1 MAVILLL
8 FVLLVLVFSVPKVQ
22 SWAATKVTYY
32 VNKKYATDINV
43 ETVSIGFSGAININ
57 GILIKD
63 HHADTLIIAQ
73 KLSTSI
79 LNFSDLVEGNGQ
91 LSNAYLEN
99 GHVAMKI
106 YKGETLD
113 NLRQFTNLFKPKKK
127 ANKKVIIDIA
137 SVRLKEMGYTFT
149 NENIKDVPIVDIKH
163 IDFEGEDLVIEGKR
177 VELKSN
183 ALAFLYNNGI
193 NVTNLK
199 TEMYLNT
206 GVMSFEDIRLQSDKG
221 SNVSGSLSFYY
232 GENDLL
238 DFNNKVVL
246 TADIDKSQIATTDLR
261 TFYNKF
267 GKGELLTVKTK
278 MNGTM
283 NDFKLANLK
292 LSGLSNSAING
303 ELHLLNSMSKDLI
316 NDFKV
321 SGEVTNLQS
330 TKDDLVNLLPSLLKS
345 RLPKELTR
353 LGTVNI
359 VGDVEATPTSVDLDG
374 NIYTD
379 LGIANTLLTMKDFN
393 SAKDATYVGNINV
406 FDFDLGKF
414 TGNKYLGKT
423 SFDLDVDGKGF
434 FLKNSDTYIQ
444 GNFSAL
450 EFKGYTY
457 RDITVKGSV
466 KDPVFDGEVIARDP
480 NFNLN
485 FNGLVNINEIE
496 NDYDFSAEVTKIDFN
511 KLHILKRD
519 SISNFKGNIVAQ
531 LKGTSVDNVYG
542 AISFKNTT
550 YVNQND
556 VYKFKDFKISSSFNK
571 EQERTLKVN
580 SPDILEGVV
589 KGKFK
594 FKNLGNLFQNSF
606 ASLYKNYEPEV
617 YTDFEYVKFDLKIY
631 NKIVDVFFPTVS
643 FGANTF
649 IKGSVASDESKFKFD
664 FQSPKINLNKN
675 TIDNIIFQIDNT
687 NPLYNAYIT
696 VDKVDSERYPI
707 SDFSLLN
714 VSINDTLYMRSEFKG
729 GLKKTDDYDF
739 NVFHTINEESNSV
752 VGIQKS
758 AILLKGNRWFINE
771 KDDNKHLLEFSNKFR
786 DIKMDS
792 IKINH
797 KNERIVFGG
806 QMRDTSYKDFKINFS
821 KVNLEKISPS
831 IENLSYEGLIDG
843 DLSIL
848 QKEGAY
854 YPESNITIT
863 DFILNDLLL
872 GELVMNVVG
881 SKDLTQ
887 YVINSKLLSGLREV
901 VSLTGN
907 IDVRKSQPQIDLDV
921 ALNEFKLKPFSPL
934 GGIVLSNLR
943 GEVNGR
949 ASLTG
954 NYKNPDISG
963 ELFLNKAGLR
973 FPYLNVDLNIE
984 ENSKLSLSKKE
995 IRFNNTLLTD
1005 SKYATKGFLNGAI
1018 SHSKFKNWSLD
1029 LKLDSDRLLVLNTN
1043 ETDNDLYYGT
1053 AFIDGLATI
1062 KGPTKQLEISVVAAS
1077 SEGTKFKIPLSDAES
1092 VGDNSFVHFTTPQ
1105 EKQAKQLGEKVYF
1118 EDVKGLELQF
1128 ELDLNKYAEVEVVI
1142 DKESGSTLKGYGAG
1156 TLLIEIN
1163 TNGKF
1168 NMWGDFVA
1176 YKGTYDFKYGGILS
1190 KRFDVLSGGS
1200 INWNGS
1206 PTGAI
1211 LNLSAVYK
1219 TQANPA
1225 ILLENS
1231 SVNRKLDVEVIT
1243 TLQGELLK
1251 PDLSF
1256 DIEFPTS
1263 SSVVKSEL
1271 DYLLSDR
1278 TTKERQALSLVTQG
1292 QFYSDALIGESVIT
1306 GNLMERASSL
1316 VNSIFSDEEDKFK
1329 IGLDYEQGVI
1339 TEDQEISDRFGVSVT
1354 TQISNRILINGK
1366 VGVPVG
1372 GVSESVVVGD
1382 VRIDFLL
1389 NEDGSL
1395 RATIFN
1401 KQNDIQFIGEA
1412 DGYTQGV
1419 GLSYS
1424 YDFDNFKDLI
1434 RKIFI
1439 SQKNKKR

>member
-1 MAVILLL
+1 M
-8 FVLLVLVFSVPKVQ
+8 Q
-22 SWAATKVTYY
+22 SWAATKVTNY
-32 VNKKYATDINV
+32 VNEKYATDINV
-43 ETVSIGFSGAININ
+43 KALSIGFSGSVDIN
-57 GILIKD
+57 GVLIKD
-63 HHADTLIIAQ
+63 HHSDTLIRAAQ
-73 KLSTSI
+73 VSTSI
-79 LNFSDLVEGNGQ
+79 LNFSDLVKGNGQ

-99 GHVAMKI
+99 GQVDMKI

-113 NLRQFTNLFKPKKK
+113 NLRQFTNRFISKDPKKK
-127 ANKKVIIDIA
+127 KVTIVIGDVKI
-137 SVRLKEMGYTFT
+137 KEVDYTFV
-149 NENIKDVPIVDIKH
+149 NENTKPIPIVDIKH
-163 IDFEGEDLVIEGKR
+163 INFEGEDLVIEGKR
-177 VELKSN
+177 IELQSN
-183 ALAFLYNNGI
+183 SLAFVYNNGI
-193 NVTNLK
+193 NVTNLQ
-199 TEMYLNT
+199 THMYLNT
-206 GVMSFEDIRLQSDKG
+206 GIMSFKKIRLQSDKK
-221 SNVSGSLSFYY
+221 SNVIGDLDFYY

-238 DFNNKVVL
+238 DFNNKVIL
-246 TADIDKSQIATTDLR
+246 KADIATSKIATTDLR

-267 GKGELLTVKTK
+267 GKGELLSVKTK

-283 NDFKLANLK
+283 NDFKLTNLR
-292 LSGLSNSAING
+292 LSGLSNSVIIG
-303 ELHLLNSMSKDLI
+303 DLHLQNSMSKNLI
-316 NDFKV
+316 KDFKV
-321 SGEVTNLQS
+321 SGQVIKLQS
-330 TKDDLVNLLPSLLKS
+330 TKEDLVDLLPKLLKS
-345 RLPKELTR
+345 RLPEELNR
-353 LGTVNI
+353 LGVVNI
-359 VGDVEATPTSVDLDG
+359 VGDVKATPTSVDLDG
-374 NIYTD
+374 NVYTD
-379 LGIANTLLTMKDFN
+379 LGIANALLTMKDFN
-393 SAKDATYVGNINV
+393 STKNATYVGNINV

-414 TGNKYLGKT
+414 TENKYLGKT

-434 FLKNSDTYIQ
+434 FLKESDTYIQ
-444 GNFSAL
+444 GEFSAF

-457 RDITVKGSV
+457 KDISVKGII
-466 KDPVFDGEVIARDP
+466 KDPVFDGEVIANDP
-480 NFNLN
+480 NFKLI
-485 FNGLVNINEIE
+485 FNGLVNINEVE
-496 NDYDFSAEVTKIDFN
+496 NDYDFSAQVTKIDFN
-511 KLHILKRD
+511 KLKIFTRD

-531 LKGTSVDNVYG
+531 LKGTSIDDAYG
-542 AISFKNTT
+542 DISFKNTT

-556 VYKFKDFKISSSFNK
+556 IYNFKDFKISSTFNE
-571 EQERTLKVN
+571 EQERTLRVN
-580 SPDILEGVV
+580 SPDILNGVV
-589 KGKFK
+589 TGKFK
-594 FKNLGNLFQNSF
+594 FKNLGNLFTNSF

-617 YTDFEYVKFDLKIY
+617 YTDFEYVSFDLKIY
-631 NKIVDVFFPTVS
+631 NKIVDVFFPNVS
-643 FGANTF
+643 FGTNTF

-664 FQSPKINLNKN
+664 FESPKIDINENS
-675 TIDNIIFQIDNT
+675 IDNIIFQIDNT

-696 VDKVDSERYPI
+696 VDKLNSERYPI
-707 SDFSLLN
+707 SNFSLLN
-714 VSINDTLYMRSEFKG
+714 VSINDTLYMRTEFKG

-739 NVFHTINEESNSV
+739 NVFHTINEESNSI
-752 VGIQKS
+752 VGIQRS
-758 AILLKGNRWFINE
+758 IARIKGNRWFVNKE
-771 KDDNKHLLEFSNKFR
+771 DDKKHLLKFSDKFNSVEV
-786 DIKMDS
+786 DS

-806 QMRDTSYKDFKINFS
+806 VIRDTSYKDFKVNFS

-848 QKEGAY
+848 QKNGAY

-872 GELVMNVVG
+872 GEVIMNVVG
-881 SKDLTQ
+881 SQDLTK

-901 VSLTGN
+901 VALTGE
-907 IDVRKSQPQIDLDV
+907 IDVRKSEPQIDLDV
-921 ALNEFKLKPFSPL
+921 SLSEFRLKPFSPL

-943 GEVNGR
+943 GEVNGN
-949 ASLTG
+949 ASITG

-984 ENSKLSLSKKE
+984 ENSKLTLSKKE
-995 IRFNNTLLTD
+995 IRFNKTLLTD
-1005 SKYATKGFLNGAI
+1005 SKFNTKGYLDGGI
-1018 SHSKFKNWSLD
+1018 SHSKFKNWNLD
-1029 LKLDSDRLLVLNTN
+1029 LLLKSDRLLVLNTN
-1043 ETDNDLYYGT
+1043 EADNDLYYGT
-1053 AFIDGLATI
+1053 AFIDGEATI
-1062 KGPTKQLEISVVAAS
+1062 KGPTKKLKISVEATS
-1077 SEGTKFKIPLSDAES
+1077 SEGTKFKIPISDAES

-1105 EKQAKQLGEKVYF
+1105 EKQAKQLGESVYF
-1118 EDVKGLELQF
+1118 EDVKGVELSF
-1128 ELDLNKYAEVEVVI
+1128 DLDLNKYAEVEVVI
-1142 DKESGSTLKGYGAG
+1142 DPISGSTLKGYGAG

-1219 TQANPA
+1219 TKANPA

-1231 SVNRKLDVEVIT
+1231 SINRKLDVEVVT

-1256 DIEFPTS
+1256 DIEFPTT

-1306 GNLMERASSL
+1306 GNLVERASSL

-1329 IGLDYEQGVI
+1329 IGLDYVQGDN

-1424 YDFDNFKDLI
+1424 YDFDNFKDLL

-1439 SQKNKKR
+1439 SQKNKKG

>member
-1 MAVILLL
+1 M
-8 FVLLVLVFSVPKVQ
+8 LLVLVFSVPKVQ
-22 SWAATKVTYY
+22 SWAAVKATSY
-32 VNKKYATDINV
+32 VNKKYATDISV
-43 ETVSIGFSGAININ
+43 KALSIGFSGSVDIN
-57 GILIKD
+57 GVLIKD
-63 HHADTLIIAQ
+63 HHLDTLIRAEQ
-73 KLSTSI
+73 VSTSI
-79 LNFSDLVEGNGQ
+79 LNFKDLIEGDGH
-91 LSNAYLEN
+91 LTNAYLTD
-99 GHVAMKI
+99 GQVDMKV
-106 YKGETLD
+106 YEGETLD
-113 NLRQFTNLFKPKKK
+113 NLRHFTNLFISKNSKK
-127 ANKKVIIDIA
+127 KKVIIDIED
-137 SVRLKEMGYTFT
+137 VKIKEVNYTFI
-149 NENIKDVPIVDIKH
+149 NENTKPEPIVDIKN
-163 IDFEGEDLVIEGKR
+163 INFEGEDLIIDGARIE
-177 VELKSN
+177 LQSN
-183 ALAFLYNNGI
+183 SLAFVYNNGI
-193 NVTNLK
+193 NVTNLQ
-199 TEMYLNT
+199 TQMYLNT
-206 GVMSFEDIRLQSDKG
+206 GVMSFKNIRLQSDKK
-221 SNVSGSLSFYY
+221 SNVAGDLDFYY
-232 GENDLL
+232 NKGDLS

-246 TADIDKSQIATTDLR
+246 KAGITTSKISTTDLQ

-267 GKGELLTVKTK
+267 GRGKLIDIKTR
-278 MNGTM
+278 MDGTM
-283 NDFKLANLK
+283 NDFKLTNLR
-292 LSGLSNSAING
+292 LSGLTNSAITG
-303 ELHLLNSMSKDLI
+303 DLRLQNSMSKDLI
-316 NDFKV
+316 NDFKISGAV
-321 SGEVTNLQS
+321 SKLQS
-330 TKDDLVNLLPSLLKS
+330 TKDDLVDLLPLLLRN
-345 RLPKELTR
+345 RLPKELSR

-359 VGDVEATPTSVDLDG
+359 LGDIEATPTSVNLDG
-374 NIYTD
+374 NVYTD
-379 LGIANTLLTMKDFN
+379 LGIANMLLTMKDFN
-393 SAKDATYVGNINV
+393 STKNATYVGNVNV

-414 TGNKYLGKT
+414 TENKYLGRT

-434 FLKNSDTYIQ
+434 FLKDSDTYIQ
-444 GNFSAL
+444 GNFSAFQ
-450 EFKGYTY
+450 FKGYTY
-457 RDITVKGSV
+457 RDISVKGTI
-466 KDPVFDGEVIARDP
+466 KDPVFDGEVIANDP
-480 NFNLN
+480 NFNLT
-485 FNGLVNINEIE
+485 FNGLVNINEEE
-496 NDYDFSAEVTKIDFN
+496 NDYDFSAQVTKIDFN
-511 KLHILKRD
+511 KLNIFKRD

-531 LKGTSVDNVYG
+531 LKGTSVDDAYG
-542 AISFKNTT
+542 DISFKNTQ

-556 VYKFKDFKISSSFNK
+556 TYDFKDFKISSSFNE
-571 EQERTLKVN
+571 EQERTLRVN
-580 SPDILEGVV
+580 SPDILNGIVT
-589 KGKFK
+589 GKFK
-594 FKNLGNLFQNSF
+594 FKNIGNLFQNSF

-617 YTDFEYVKFDLKIY
+617 YTDFEYINFDLKIY
-631 NKIVDVFFPTVS
+631 NKIVDVFFPNVS

-675 TIDNIIFQIDNT
+675 SIDNIVFQIDNT

-696 VDKVDSERYPI
+696 VDKLNSERYPI
-707 SDFSLLN
+707 SNFSLLN
-714 VSINDTLYMRSEFKG
+714 VSINDTLYMRTEFKG

-739 NVFHTINEESNSV
+739 NVFHTINEKSNSI

-758 AILLKGNRWFINE
+758 IARIKGNKWYVNE
-771 KDDNKHLLEFSNKFR
+771 KDDDKHLLEFSDRFSSVKV
-786 DIKMDS
+786 DS

-797 KNERIVFGG
+797 QNERIVFGG
-806 QMRDTSYKDFKINFS
+806 VIRDTSYKDFKVNFS
-821 KVNLEKISPS
+821 KVNLENISPS
-831 IENLSYEGLIDG
+831 IKNLSYEGLIDG

-848 QKEGAY
+848 QKNGAY

-881 SKDLTQ
+881 SQDLTQ
-887 YVINSKLLSGLREV
+887 YVVNSKLLSGLREV
-901 VSLTGN
+901 VALKGK
-907 IDVRKSQPQIDLDV
+907 IDVKKSEPQIDLEV
-921 ALNEFKLKPFSPL
+921 SFNEFRLKPFSAL
-934 GGIVLSNLR
+934 GGVVISNLR
-943 GEVNGR
+943 GEVNGK
-949 ASLTG
+949 ALLKG
-954 NYKNPDISG
+954 NYKNPDVSG

-984 ENSKLSLSKKE
+984 ENSKLTLSKKE

-1005 SKYATKGFLNGAI
+1005 SKFSTKGYLNGAI
-1018 SHSKFKNWSLD
+1018 SHSNFKNWNLD
-1029 LKLDSDRLLVLNTN
+1029 LLLESDRLLVLNTN
-1043 ETDNDLYYGT
+1043 EADNDLYYGT
-1053 AFIDGLATI
+1053 AFIDGEATI
-1062 KGPTKQLEISVVAAS
+1062 KGPTDKLKISVVAAS

-1105 EKQAKQLGEKVYF
+1105 EKQAKQLGGRVYF
-1118 EDVKGLELQF
+1118 EDVKGVELAF

-1142 DKESGSTLKGYGAG
+1142 DPTSGSTLKGYGAG

-1219 TQANPA
+1219 TKANPA

-1231 SVNRKLDVEVIT
+1231 AINRKLDVEVVT

-1256 DIEFPTS
+1256 DIEFPTT

-1292 QFYSDALIGESVIT
+1292 QFYSDALIGDSVIT
-1306 GNLMERASSL
+1306 GNLVERASSL

-1329 IGLDYEQGVI
+1329 IGLDYVQGDN

-1424 YDFDNFKDLI
+1424 YDFDNFKDLLK
-1434 RKIFI
+1434 KIFI
-1439 SQKNKKR
+1439 SQKNKKG